1 MVEQRSPKPQVVSS
15 SLAAPASFPRWKTE
29 TSEGKKGK
37 PEMGVFSEKIRNFIL
52 ETMDEMRKSTW
63 PTREQLFESTIL
75 VIVALIL
82 STIYLAGIDQIL
94 YRTVRFLTTF

>member
-1 MVEQRSPKPQVVSS
+1 
-15 SLAAPASFPRWKTE
+15 
-29 TSEGKKGK
+29 
-37 PEMGVFSEKIRNFIL
+37 MGVITEKIRTFIL
-52 ETMDEMRKSTW
+52 ETLDEMRKSTW

-94 YRTVRFLTTF
+94 FRAVRFLTTF

>member
-1 MVEQRSPKPQVVSS
+1 
-15 SLAAPASFPRWKTE
+15 
-29 TSEGKKGK
+29 
-37 PEMGVFSEKIRNFIL
+37 MGVLSEKIRNFIL

>member
-1 MVEQRSPKPQVVSS
+1 MS
-15 SLAAPASFPRWKTE
+15 
-29 TSEGKKGK
+29 
-37 PEMGVFSEKIRNFIL
+37 EMGVITEKIRTFIL

-63 PTREQLFESTIL
+63 PTRDQLFESTIL

-94 YRTVRFLTTF
+94 FRTVRFLTTF

>member
-1 MVEQRSPKPQVVSS
+1 MPQ
-15 SLAAPASFPRWKTE
+15 
-29 TSEGKKGK
+29 
-37 PEMGVFSEKIRNFIL
+37 MGTVTEKIRTFVL
-52 ETMDEMRKSTW
+52 ETIDEMRKCTW
-63 PTREQLFESTIL
+63 PTRDQLFESTIL

>member
-1 MVEQRSPKPQVVSS
+1 
-15 SLAAPASFPRWKTE
+15 
-29 TSEGKKGK
+29 
-37 PEMGVFSEKIRNFIL
+37 MGVITEKIRTFIL

-63 PTREQLFESTIL
+63 PTRDQLFESTIL

-94 YRTVRFLTTF
+94 YRAVRFLTTF

>member
-1 MVEQRSPKPQVVSS
+1 
-15 SLAAPASFPRWKTE
+15 
-29 TSEGKKGK
+29 
-37 PEMGVFSEKIRNFIL
+37 MGVFSEKIRNFIL